1 MHSTGAWV
9 GVYKVDEE
17 IGLIG
22 GGGGVRRSCEEVYE
36 DAGNE
41 VWMVV
46 TRHSC
51 LP

>member
-1 MHSTGAWV
+1 MHSTGARV

-17 IGLIG
+17 IGLI
-22 GGGGVRRSCEEVYE
+22 GGVRRSCEEVYE